1 MIFFLPI
8 LTTTKTMPGISK
20 ISVIQA
26 LFDSLQEIPDF
37 PYTSTQLFEFIQ
49 HTDVKIPKK
58 SSKTRIT
65 SAYDCFL
72 KENKSGKP
80 FGDNTDLT
88 SLWNDVKQDPSQLHF
103 YEKLALDSNLDKGY
117 TLNSTGDDIL
127 RNNTSTHSKLRT
139 ELLLLQQEHSSLTLG
154 TPSSHK
160 PVFSGKKPLT
170 PINNYKEWKKS
181 QLSLP
186 TTHSFKR
193 DELIWMKSDDNFDPK
208 VYNDSLPWFQFISHN
223 MIHL

>member
-1 MIFFLPI
+1 
-8 LTTTKTMPGISK
+8 MPGISK
-20 ISVIQA
+20 STVIQS
-26 LFDSLQEIPDF
+26 LFESLEQVPDF
-37 PYTSTQLFEFIQ
+37 PYTSTQLFDFLQ
-49 HTDVKIPKK
+49 HTNVKIPKK

-88 SLWNDVKQDPSQLHF
+88 SLWNEVKQDPAQLQI

-117 TLNSTGDDIL
+117 TLNSTGDDII
-127 RNNTSTHSKLRT
+127 RNNNTSTHSKLVT

-160 PVFSGKKPLT
+160 PVFSGKKPHT
-170 PINNYKEWKKS
+170 PINNYKEWK
-181 QLSLP
+181 
-186 TTHSFKR
+186 
-193 DELIWMKSDDNFDPK
+193 
-208 VYNDSLPWFQFISHN
+208 
-223 MIHL
+223 